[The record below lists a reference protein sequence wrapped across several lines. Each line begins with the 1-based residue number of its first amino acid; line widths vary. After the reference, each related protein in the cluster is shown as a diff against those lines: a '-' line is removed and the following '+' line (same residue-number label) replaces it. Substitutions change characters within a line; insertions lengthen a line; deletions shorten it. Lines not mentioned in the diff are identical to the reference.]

1 MNHSLP
7 QTDWWIPLKQHWQA
21 NVTRLYEHLQCPV
34 IPRMAHFCVSFPLQD
49 NPSIRYL
56 KKKFMTSYGPSLPQD
71 RNALFLQLA
80 SNTMALSSSC
90 TLVTMQEVWLGDI
103 FLVLHLHSDAGNSP
117 EAEMKGALPGNCFQ
131 EKMGWDCYQ
140 HLHSEIIET
149 KGNTRFTTKLEET
162 QDRQQHRLDNVVLTS
177 RCPHTDFSS
186 L

>member
-1 MNHSLP
+1 
-7 QTDWWIPLKQHWQA
+7 
-21 NVTRLYEHLQCPV
+21 
-34 IPRMAHFCVSFPLQD
+34 
-49 NPSIRYL
+49 
-56 KKKFMTSYGPSLPQD
+56 
-71 RNALFLQLA
+71 
-80 SNTMALSSSC
+80 
-90 TLVTMQEVWLGDI
+90 
-103 FLVLHLHSDAGNSP
+103 
-117 EAEMKGALPGNCFQ
+117 MKGALPGNCFQ